1 MIGTHAPIGEL
12 VDVVKNWNPTTR
24 PQDEFLYIDL
34 SAVSQNEKRVVSPGR
49 VLGAEAPSRARQLV
63 RRGDILVST
72 VRPNLNGVA
81 AVTNEFDGAT
91 ASTGFC
97 VLRPK
102 AAKLATEYLM
112 HWVQSPKFIG
122 NMVREATG
130 ASYPAVSDRIVKSSL
145 IPLPPLDE
153 QRRIA
158 AILDKADA
166 LRRKR
171 NHALE
176 LLNGLTQ
183 SIFLQMF
190 DQSAS
195 SREEMQRVE
204 LKDVCQLI
212 RDGAHKT
219 PSYVENG
226 VPFVTV
232 KNITTGSLD
241 LTSTKFISNEEHRE
255 LTRRAKPEQGDI
267 LVSKDGTIGIPC
279 IVPDTKEF
287 SIFVSVALLKL
298 KRDRI
303 DPTFLCEQIRSA
315 AVQRQI
321 REHSKGIAIRHLH
334 LSDFARLRIVVPAMD
349 QQRQFGDRVYELN
362 KQRKRA
368 VAHLQSVEALFSS
381 LQHRAFIGQL

>member
-1 MIGTHAPIGEL
+1 MINTHAPIGEL

-49 VLGAEAPSRARQLV
+49 VVGAEAPSRARQLV
-63 RRGDILVST
+63 RQGDILVST

-112 HWVQSPKFIG
+112 HWVQSPTFID

-171 NHALE
+171 KRALE
-176 LLNGLTQ
+176 LLDGLTQ
-183 SIFLQMF
+183 SIFLEMF
-190 DQSAS
+190 GDPREHVSRWSRQVFSEACADLTARSEKLQRSEYLSAGKFPIIDQGQDFIAGWTDNVEVVTKVSKPVVIFGDHTRSVKFVDFDFVVGADGAKVLYPS
-195 SREEMQRVE
+195 INFGALFFSHLLRLMPIPDLGYSRHMRAVKELSFPCPPAELQAEFE
-204 LKDVCQLI
+204 LKARCLASERQ
-212 RDGAHKT
+212 KC
-219 PSYVENG
+219 SS
-226 VPFVTV
+226 
-232 KNITTGSLD
+232 SLKV
-241 LTSTKFISNEEHRE
+241 L
-255 LTRRAKPEQGDI
+255 
-267 LVSKDGTIGIPC
+267 
-279 IVPDTKEF
+279 DT
-287 SIFVSVALLKL
+287 
-298 KRDRI
+298 
-303 DPTFLCEQIRSA
+303 
-315 AVQRQI
+315 
-321 REHSKGIAIRHLH
+321 
-334 LSDFARLRIVVPAMD
+334 
-349 QQRQFGDRVYELN
+349 
-362 KQRKRA
+362 
-368 VAHLQSVEALFSS
+368 LFSS
-381 LQHRAFIGQL
+381 LQHRAFTGQL